1 MEEEKEKKLLNILYH
16 SCPNTLYTEQTIQ
29 IRNGTKLP
37 KKTATKTPRNG
48 HKNVR
53 KWTKKIII
61 IKISMHLILIDVGT
75 FINLD

>member
-37 KKTATKTPRNG
+37 KKRPQNATKWPQKRQE
-48 HKNVR
+48 
-53 KWTKKIII
+53 
-61 IKISMHLILIDVGT
+61 MD
-75 FINLD
+75 